1 MTKYIVVTGALSGLG
16 KGTTCACL
24 ARALKQITEY
34 SIEIIK
40 IDPYLNVN
48 ASHMN
53 PFEHGEVFVLE
64 DGTETDLDLGTYER
78 FLDIDL
84 SEKNSITSGKIFLDI
99 LTAERQGKYNGKT
112 VQLVPHFTNK
122 VLENISQVVSDIVI
136 IELGGTIGDNESY
149 IFTEALR
156 QLRLKVGKENFCSIH
171 ISYLPLLGEMK
182 TKTTQHSVRTL
193 REIGYEPDFIV
204 CRCKKKIGEATKI
217 KISNTCGISLD
228 NVIDMHD
235 QKDIFQVSDML
246 FQQNFPQNVS
256 KYFSISTDTSLFKSI
271 SPNSEFSKNVN
282 ICIVGKYTNS
292 CDAYLSLE
300 NSLIFAAWKNEVN
313 LNIIWMDSENIQ
325 ETILQKANAIIVP
338 GGFGIR
344 GIQGK
349 MRSIQIARQKKIP
362 FLGICFG
369 MQLAVIEYFNN
380 VIGIQGNSTEIEAET
395 KIPLFYSHEDLILG
409 KKKIILEKDSLAYQC
424 YQSEEIYERH
434 RHRYVFNNYY
444 KNLLDGM
451 KIVGNSNF
459 VEIIEIPDQWFI
471 GVQFH
476 PEFKSRLDKVHPIFE
491 NLILK
496 AKIL

>member
-1 MTKYIVVTGALSGLG
+1 MTKYVVVTGALSGLG

-24 ARALKQITEY
+24 ARSLKQITNS
-34 SIEIIK
+34 SIQIIK

-78 FLDIDL
+78 FLNIDL

-99 LTAERQGKYNGKT
+99 LTAERSGKYNGKT
-112 VQLVPHFTNK
+112 VQLVPHFTDK

-149 IFTEALR
+149 IFIEALR

-171 ISYLPLLGEMK
+171 ISHLPILGEMK

-204 CRCKKKIGEATKI
+204 CRCKKEMGEATKI
-217 KISNTCGISLD
+217 KISNTCGVILD

-256 KYFSISTDTSLFKSI
+256 QYFGISTDASLFKSI
-271 SPNSEFSKNVN
+271 SPNIKFNKTVNV
-282 ICIVGKYTNS
+282 CIVGKYTNS

-300 NSLIFAAWKNEVN
+300 NSLIFAAWKNRVN
-313 LNIIWMDSENIQ
+313 LNIVWMDAENIQ
-325 ETILQKANAIIVP
+325 EKALYDMKTIIVP
-338 GGFGIR
+338 GGFGVR
-344 GIQGK
+344 GVAGK
-349 MRSIQIARQKKIP
+349 MKAIQIARQNKIP

-380 VIGIQGNSTEIEAET
+380 VIGIQGTSTEIDETT
-395 KIPLFYSHEDLILG
+395 KIPLFYSNEDLILG
-409 KKKIILEKDSLAYQC
+409 SKKIILEKDSLAYQC

-459 VEIIEIPDQWFI
+459 VEIIEIPEQCFM
-471 GVQFH
+471 GLQFH
-476 PEFKSRLDKVHPIFE
+476 PEFKSRIDRVHPIFE

-496 AKIL
+496 AKII